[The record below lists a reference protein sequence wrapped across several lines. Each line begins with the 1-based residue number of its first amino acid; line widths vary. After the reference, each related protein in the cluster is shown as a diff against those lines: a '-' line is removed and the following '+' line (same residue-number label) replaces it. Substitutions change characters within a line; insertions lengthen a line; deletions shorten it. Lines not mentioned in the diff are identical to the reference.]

1 MTPSRILAV
10 QRELHNADMPTT
22 VLRADDRPLGMS
34 RS

>member
-10 QRELHNADMPTT
+10 QWERHNADMPTT
-22 VLRADDRPLGMS
+22 VLRADGRPLGMS